1 MPLLSAA
8 VLRPARLAR
17 LNSWL
22 ELQLE
27 QHKVEA
33 TSFREEEA
41 AAFPKAVFLRT
52 NPETRLSTIFE
63 EVSVLPLPMTQ
74 PLEKYEELVAEAVAL
89 REAILLA
96 KAASL
101 ADTALDVG
109 GVRGLFLRRA
119 ANASETVGVARG
131 YILRRAANTSEHWT
145 GGRGR
150 TLYSPA
156 FVGAVLVV

>member
-101 ADTALDVG
+101 ADTALDVA
-109 GVRGLFLRRA
+109 GVRGHILRRA
-119 ANASETVGVARG
+119 ANTSETVGVARG

-156 FVGAVLVV
+156 FVGAVLVR